1 MNYLDIREEQ
11 GTLYFIIRLYLNKEK
26 KLSQVSLHMDFNYY
40 FKIVVYC
47 AYFLFPNFIP
57 MLETTYLDILY
68 HIISCCTY
76 IHKLQFH
83 LLT

>member
-11 GTLYFIIRLYLNKEK
+11 GTSYFIIRLYLNKEK
-26 KLSQVSLHMDFNYY
+26 KLYKVSLHMDFNYY
-40 FKIVVYC
+40 FKIVL
-47 AYFLFPNFIP
+47 AYFLFPNLIP
-57 MLETTYLDILY
+57 MLETTYLNILY